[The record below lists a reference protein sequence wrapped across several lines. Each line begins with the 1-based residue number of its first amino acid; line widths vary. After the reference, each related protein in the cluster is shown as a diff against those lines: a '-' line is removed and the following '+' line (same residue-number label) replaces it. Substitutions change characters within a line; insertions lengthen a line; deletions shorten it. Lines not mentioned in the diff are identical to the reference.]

1 MLKYLKSHTSV
12 LPLSMDLLINENDFE
27 LKILANKITEELVR
41 QAINE
46 GRKRLMDIVQKARMI
61 GNKMQL

>member
-1 MLKYLKSHTSV
+1 
-12 LPLSMDLLINENDFE
+12 MDLLINENDFE

-46 GRKRLMDIVQKARMI
+46 GRKKLMETVQKAKQYI
-61 GNKMQL
+61 SSKE